1 MRLIKKAR
9 EPPPALSCFAHSC
22 NLAKSHYTGQA
33 IDPFRLHTSLS
44 TMNAFNFQ
52 AIQSLELTSED
63 KPHLD
68 VKDGHIV
75 LTAERG
81 EDRIIITA
89 PLSGVLPKV
98 AKTTVKTP
106 VRSMT
111 FKQRSHHRG
120 TDNPVS
126 KLDDNK
132 VREIRA
138 MAADKKL
145 AAEYGGKMS
154 FYTEIGKIYGVNKYT
169 IKNVVEGISWKH
181 VK

>member
-1 MRLIKKAR
+1 MRLQKKAR
-9 EPPPALSCFAHSC
+9 EPPPAFGCFAHSC
-22 NLAKSHYTGQA
+22 NLANPHYTGQA
-33 IDPFRLHTSLS
+33 INPFHLHTSLS

-89 PLSGVLPKV
+89 PLSGVLPRV

-106 VRSMT
+106 MRRPML
-111 FKQRSHHRG
+111 KQRSRNQG
-120 TDNPVS
+120 INNPIS

-138 MAADKKL
+138 MAADKQL
-145 AAEYGGKMS
+145 AAKHGSKMS
-154 FYTEIGKIYGVNKYT
+154 LHTAIGNIYGVNKYT
-169 IKNVVEGISWKH
+169 IKNVIEGISWKH

>member
-1 MRLIKKAR
+1 MRLRKKAR

-22 NLAKSHYTGQA
+22 NLAKPHYTGQA

-106 VRSMT
+106 MRRPMLS
-111 FKQRSHHRG
+111 QRTRNQG
-120 TDNPVS
+120 TNNPIS
-126 KLDDNK
+126 KLDDGK

-138 MAADKKL
+138 MAADKTL
-145 AAEYGGKMS
+145 AAKHGGKMS
-154 FYTEIGKIYGVNKYT
+154 FYTEIGKFYGVNKYT
-169 IKNVVEGISWKH
+169 IKNVVEGVSWKH